1 MRYKIINLASSLR
14 WSGVAVIGTALIM
27 TLTTSG
33 WGQTTVVVGPAA
45 TATSTAAAASTLPLG
60 LIFLGTQDQTD
71 PTAMYGH
78 CGNVNSGVQSK
89 ITSVPASAANLD
101 KVAAIR
107 VLDCGPFNGGGGGTV
122 VPCPAGT
129 KGQGADL
136 LETRGWDDRASG
148 VIEV

>member
-1 MRYKIINLASSLR
+1 MRCKIINLASLLR
-14 WSGVAVIGTALIM
+14 WSGMAVIGAALIM
-27 TLTTSG
+27 TLATSV

-45 TATSTAAAASTLPLG
+45 TATTATATSTLPLG

-78 CGNVNSGVQSK
+78 CGGVNSGVQTK
-89 ITSVPASAANLD
+89 ALIPGTAADLS
-101 KVAAIR
+101 KVAQIR